1 VSGERIVRVETD
13 IPKLLLIDTF
23 VCLRT
28 THHSKLATVAARTAV
43 RGLDECAGRR
53 QTSITT
59 RPSLIIE
66 VTENGVRTREAW
78 AMEKAGDR
86 GMGFLEST
94 PSGEDKKSYRLRKR
108 GEVLGSAPSGRG
120 QHQFA
125 D

>member
-1 VSGERIVRVETD
+1 MSAERIVRVETD

-66 VTENGVRTREAW
+66 VTENGVRTREACT
-78 AMEKAGDR
+78 MERRDR
-86 GMGFLEST
+86 GMRGSWSLRLR
-94 PSGEDKKSYRLRKR
+94 GEDKKN
-108 GEVLGSAPSGRG
+108 EFI
-120 QHQFA
+120 H
-125 D
+125 